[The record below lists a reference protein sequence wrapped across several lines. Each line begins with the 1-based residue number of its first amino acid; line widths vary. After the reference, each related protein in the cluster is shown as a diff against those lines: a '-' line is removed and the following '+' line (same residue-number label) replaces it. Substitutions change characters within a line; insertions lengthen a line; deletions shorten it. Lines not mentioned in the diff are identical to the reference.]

1 MGPLASLENILPLN
15 YIPSAILQLCF
26 YIESRF
32 FPIQYFVTTALPPHF
47 FLDSLHLPSH
57 PKVYFIF
64 IHMYSAYMQRVLSLN
79 RVLSGYWAQKLG
91 IETLETQNSVQYVPC
106 GCPYPSL
113 PTRPQC
119 GHSAQGLGAKHA

>member
-64 IHMYSAYMQRVLSLN
+64 IHMYVRTACVCSHLQLPVEAKREIKSPRASVLRGMSYC
-79 RVLSGYWAQKLG
+79 SG
-91 IETLETQNSVQYVPC
+91 
-106 GCPYPSL
+106 
-113 PTRPQC
+113 
-119 GHSAQGLGAKHA
+119 